1 VIDFN
6 SEPIDPG
13 YSILTRKKLEP
24 SEIEDLNESR
34 SLVGISEEEMKVAG
48 EDDEGAEAPISI
60 DDLAT
65 VDELLKKH
73 ENTRFWSSV
82 YSNFGSI
89 NTDESESG
97 NYGEPRFTDYASQF
111 QGTLDYIFIE
121 KDEKNISVKSIL
133 MLPKE
138 IFLKP
143 SLPNKNFG
151 SDHLCLVADLE
162 F

>member
-1 VIDFN
+1 M
-6 SEPIDPG
+6 
-13 YSILTRKKLEP
+13 TRKKLEL

-34 SLVGISEEEMKVAG
+34 SLIGKGENKEVSAADEEDERAEVA
-48 EDDEGAEAPISI
+48 ISI

-65 VDELLKKH
+65 VDQILKQH
-73 ENTRFWSSV
+73 EKTLPWTSV
-82 YSNFGSI
+82 YSHFGDI
-89 NTDESESG
+89 NTDKSEIG
-97 NYGEPRFTDYASQF
+97 NFGEPRFTNYASQF

-121 KDEKNISVKSIL
+121 KDRKDISVKSIL

-138 IFLKP
+138 EFLKP

-151 SDHLCLVADLE
+151 SDHLCLVIDLE